1 MMSSTSV
8 LQDVSSAVVGD
19 VAVVY
24 AGDYLNK
31 ISGERIEF
39 ESRLHLSNGH
49 KFLVINF
56 RETKIV
62 NSIGISIL
70 IGVIEAAKE
79 TDSQIVFAE
88 ANEQTKSL
96 FDMLGLTRHVSIVQ
110 TEEEAIASAT
120 VI

>member
-1 MMSSTSV
+1 MMSDARV
-8 LQDVSSAVVGD
+8 FHDVSSAVVGN

-39 ESRLHLSNGH
+39 ESRCHLSNGYRS
-49 KFLVINF
+49 LVINF
-56 RETKIV
+56 RETRIV

-79 TDSQIVFAE
+79 TDSQVIFAE

-96 FDMLGLTRHVSIVQ
+96 FDMLGLTRHVSVVQ
-110 TEEEAIASAT
+110 TEEEAIASIT
-120 VI
+120 VV

>member
-1 MMSSTSV
+1 MSNANV
-8 LQDVSSAVVGD
+8 APDVFSAFVGNI
-19 VAVVY
+19 ALVY

-39 ESRLHLSNGH
+39 ECRQHLSNGYRQ
-49 KFLVINF
+49 LVISF

-79 TDSQIVFAE
+79 TNSKVIFAE
-88 ANEQTKSL
+88 ANDQTRTL
-96 FDMLGLTRHVSIVQ
+96 FEMLGLTRHVILAR
-110 TEEEAIASAT
+110 TEQEAFSFIN
-120 VI
+120 VE